1 MKRTVPQV
9 VAAPARVLT
18 LNRLSA
24 HAYAALEKDTYG
36 KLPRVPA
43 DPHAATFLAGVEFVL
58 RALRT
63 GYVIE
68 DQE

>member
-1 MKRTVPQV
+1 MKRTAPQV

-24 HAYAALEKDTYG
+24 SAYAGLEKETYG
-36 KLPRVPA
+36 KLPKVPA
-43 DPHAATFLAGVEFVL
+43 NPHDATFLAGVEFVL

-68 DQE
+68 DQQ